1 MKLSAKISMMALM
14 AMFAFTVP
22 AQAER
27 IGGVSAMSSTDGN
40 TELRRG
46 GSQFGELRSNGDVY
60 IGGSCKR
67 WARYA
72 LTAISMR
79 MAAAS
84 ARFVLMAKCAR
95 VAAR

>member
-1 MKLSAKISMMALM
+1 MKLSEKISMMALM

-46 GSQFGELRSNGDVY
+46 GSQIGEARNMHDARKVAVIYFFG
-60 IGGSCKR
+60 
-67 WARYA
+67 
-72 LTAISMR
+72 
-79 MAAAS
+79 
-84 ARFVLMAKCAR
+84 FF
-95 VAAR
+95 

>member
-46 GSQFGELRSNGDVY
+46 GSQFGELRANGDV
-60 IGGSCKR
+60 
-67 WARYA
+67 
-72 LTAISMR
+72 
-79 MAAAS
+79 
-84 ARFVLMAKCAR
+84 
-95 VAAR
+95 